1 MFASI
6 STCSPVSAG
15 LYNITVGNTSVA
27 GNELG
32 IFEDLND
39 ILDQKDLNQFFN
51 LFYPYVLH
59 QTVRRRLLTHCS
71 TIPKG
76 TTPILQPID
85 GAPGLVGQANGGP
98 ESTLDFEIS
107 YPIVYPQQIK
117 LFQTDDK
124 PTEAN
129 YTYDGFLNNFF
140 GKGFGLYCF

>member
-1 MFASI
+1 M
-6 STCSPVSAG
+6 AG
-15 LYNITVGNTSVA
+15 LYNITVSTTAVA

-51 LFYPYVLH
+51 LFYSWVYERQLWVCHWNLP
-59 QTVRRRLLTHCS
+59 R

-76 TTPILQPID
+76 TTPILQLID
-85 GAPGLVGQANGGP
+85 GAPGLTTQANGGP

-129 YTYDGFLNNFF
+129 YTYGKCFLSALFVV
-140 GKGFGLYCF
+140 GIDEC